1 MFKKKSGVFF
11 INIKGFM
18 RFQGTTDLPDL
29 LYLPRTYQRVLVSLG
44 GIWAEVFLL
53 TVMFLVFPIIQLT
66 FFGLVISLRVFLS
79 VFWNMNLLS
88 SNSDGHKMVAD
99 VIGFPTLGECYNEY
113 LVSKIARA
121 PLKDSLFNEKV
132 MKTVKIYI
140 IFSLIFV
147 GLLLLLQINYFGKI
161 ILRLTNPVL
170 LEGEITVIVAVLLII
185 SYLYFFDFIVFS
197 MKRIRVYLRLIR
209 LRSRENI

>member
-1 MFKKKSGVFF
+1 MYRKESGVFF

-18 RFQGTTDLPDL
+18 RFQGVTDLPDL
-29 LYLPRTYQRVLVSLG
+29 MYLPRTYQRVLVSIG
-44 GIWAEVFLL
+44 GIWIEVFVLTLL
-53 TVMFLVFPIIQLT
+53 FIFFPSIQIT

-113 LVSKIARA
+113 LISKIART
-121 PLKDSLFNEKV
+121 PLKESLFNGRVLRTLKF
-132 MKTVKIYI
+132 YI

-147 GLLLLLQINYFGKI
+147 GFLLLLQLNYFGKI
-161 ILRLTNPVL
+161 LLKLVDPELFVGENSLFVVL
-170 LEGEITVIVAVLLII
+170 LLMI
-185 SYLYFFDFIVFS
+185 SYLYFFDSIVFS
-197 MKRIRVYLRLIR
+197 IKRIRVYGGLFIR
-209 LRSRENI
+209 RFRG